1 MLPQKVLDKKD
12 SIFKYL
18 NSLGINAKNIKD
30 ENLILQAFV
39 HKSFAADFK
48 KIQDHNERLEFL

>member
-1 MLPQKVLDKKD
+1 MLPQKVLEKKS

-18 NSLGINAKNIKD
+18 DSLRINTKNIKD
-30 ENLILQAFV
+30 ENLMLQAFV